1 MSSVETVNVRSTG
14 DHAHTLALPAGK
26 ATEKCPWCGQAITR
40 QEYKRIRERIEAEGR
55 ARVAEVEK
63 TLAERFAREQA
74 RAEAKK
80 KSEIEAARRAGI
92 KAAETLINERL
103 QGARESFEKR
113 MREAIAAEKT
123 KAYAERQKLDAQL
136 QELQR
141 RLQRR
146 TAHELGEEGEL
157 DLYSELTRQ
166 FPTDQIER
174 IKKGVEGGD
183 IRVRVV
189 QSGNVCGCIL
199 IEAKNTSRFMSK
211 YVAKLRSD
219 QLREKADHAILV
231 TRVFPAGCEQLAV
244 QSDIV
249 IVAPQRLLVL
259 MGLLRKQV
267 ISAYSARLSQED
279 RAEKASAIYRFV
291 ASDTFRQM
299 LDQTC
304 KLTDELTAIDRSE
317 VAAHQRVWTRRAELV
332 RAVQK
337 ANQDIATEIDAIIG
351 TGAACAPRSL
361 AEGEALPLAHL
372 AAK

>member
-1 MSSVETVNVRSTG
+1 MNTTETVNTHLTSQ
-14 DHAHTLALPAGK
+14 HAHVLGTGE
-26 ATEKCPWCGQAITR
+26 ATEQCPWCGQAITR
-40 QEYKRIRERIEAEGR
+40 REYKRIRERIEAEGR
-55 ARVAEVEK
+55 AQIAKAEK
-63 TLAERFAREQA
+63 ALTERFAREQA
-74 RAEAKK
+74 RAETKK
-80 KSEIEAARRAGI
+80 KTEIEAARREGV
-92 KAAETLINERL
+92 KAAETLLHERV
-103 QGARESFEKR
+103 QAARESFEKK
-113 MREAIAAEKT
+113 MTEAVAAEKT

-189 QSGNVCGCIL
+189 QNGKVCGCIL

-211 YVAKLRSD
+211 YVAKLRAD

-231 TRVFPAGCEQLAV
+231 TRAFPSGCEQLAIENDV
-244 QSDIV
+244 V

-259 MGLLRKQV
+259 MGLLRRQT
-267 ISAYSARLSQED
+267 ISAHSATLSQQG
-279 RAEKASAIYRFV
+279 RSEKAAAIYRFIS
-291 ASDTFRQM
+291 SDRFRQT
-299 LDQTC
+299 LDQIG
-304 KLTDELTAIDRSE
+304 KLTDELTSVDRSE
-317 VAAHQRVWTRRAELV
+317 LTTHQRVWNRRAELI
-332 RAVQK
+332 RAVET
-337 ANQDIATEIDAIIG
+337 ANQDIATEIDSIVG
-351 TGAACAPRSL
+351 TSGIAPHV
-361 AEGEALPLAHL
+361 EL